1 MSTVRR
7 GDALGG
13 QFISCGGVIASSH
26 QPLDLPPPED
36 GGDGRSFSTISS
48 RSSDC
53 SMCFSLSLG
62 QRLSLSERAALDRA
76 VREAYIEVGI
86 TEDPD
91 THTKPPPTMTTV
103 QSVLDA
109 EADLESGR
117 TTAASLAERLAVFT
131 TGSLAGGL
139 LGGQTN
145 VSLDSRLVMLWSP
158 GVARGPLVICDVSGC
173 RIRGNSFDGGPDGS
187 DCWWST
193 RPGCCCSIRRRSV
206 PGERCAS
213 GAFVWVG
220 LVFVTQDIKNVLS
233 DARGSVVVDNLFTTL
248 LLRQSS
254 KGQQFGQQ
262 THRLVADHF
271 GLSSAEQ
278 RLLAEARPG
287 EGLLL
292 VGPWRCSTLQVI
304 ASPGEARVAMS
315 APRERQAPCRQGGR
329 ERWRRMTQASLPT
342 RPLLDIQAVKRAYKP
357 VEVVETAGVRLR
369 RSGPNTLL
377 GLCPFHQ
384 ERELKLRLRPA
395 TALPLLGCGVHGDV
409 VISCGCT
416 SNLGR
421 HRRRARG

>member
-1 MSTVRR
+1 MRS
-7 GDALGG
+7 A
-13 QFISCGGVIASSH
+13 ASSFRVAASSTH
-26 QPLDLPPPED
+26 RINLDLPPSED

-53 SMCFSLSLG
+53 SMCFSLSPG

-91 THTKPPPTMTTV
+91 THTAAAHDDNGSIGAGRRSRSRERKDDGSQPGRAPGRVHHWQPRRRTAGRPDQRFARQPPAVVFGLQELPEDLWSFATYLV
-103 QSVLDA
+103 
-109 EADLESGR
+109 ADL
-117 TTAASLAERLAVFT
+117 
-131 TGSLAGGL
+131 
-139 LGGQTN
+139 
-145 VSLDSRLVMLWSP
+145 
-158 GVARGPLVICDVSGC
+158 C
-173 RIRGNSFDGGPDGS
+173 GNSFDGGPDGS
-187 DCWWST
+187 VCWWST
-193 RPGCCCSIRRRSV
+193 RPGCCCSTRAGARFLESVARLARSY
-206 PGERCAS
+206 GL
-213 GAFVWVG
+213 G

-292 VGPWRCSTLQVI
+292 VGPWRCPPPVI

-315 APRERQAPCRQGGR
+315 APRERQALAAR
-329 ERWRRMTQASLPT
+329 
-342 RPLLDIQAVKRAYKP
+342 AV
-357 VEVVETAGVRLR
+357 
-369 RSGPNTLL
+369 
-377 GLCPFHQ
+377 
-384 ERELKLRLRPA
+384 
-395 TALPLLGCGVHGDV
+395 
-409 VISCGCT
+409 
-416 SNLGR
+416 
-421 HRRRARG
+421 ARGGAE